1 MSAKPLLI
9 VISGPSGSGKGTL
22 CSMLRQALP
31 DLAYS
36 VSVTTRHPRPGEQ
49 NGVDYFFISDD
60 EFQRMIDR
68 GEFLEWAEVYGH
80 RYGTACSTVDS
91 QLQAGRDVLLE
102 IDVQGGQNV
111 KRLFP
116 DALLIFIE
124 PPSLQ
129 ELDAR
134 IIHRG
139 TEDTLDRRV
148 RVSCALSEIQAA
160 RSYDHVIINGRL
172 EIALAELL
180 EIITEA
186 KSEVRGKKSEAGK
199 N

>member
-80 RYGTACSTVDS
+80 RYGTACSAVDS

-139 TEDTLDRRV
+139 TEEHAGPPGQD
-148 RVSCALSEIQAA
+148 
-160 RSYDHVIINGRL
+160 
-172 EIALAELL
+172 ELRP
-180 EIITEA
+180 
-186 KSEVRGKKSEAGK
+186 V
-199 N
+199 